1 MKRSFVVVRIVV
13 FTFHLRY
20 YRITCAYSESPSF
33 AQKEDSAYKTSKWSE
48 YKSDMKA
55 VDWQAIIKDINL
67 INAEIKIL
75 QNENINLRFR
85 VEELETQLGKRNSD
99 KINNF
104 FCIRHTILN

>member
-13 FTFHLRY
+13 FTFHLSY

-33 AQKEDSAYKTSKWSE
+33 AQKEDNAYKTSKWSE
-48 YKSDMKA
+48 YESDMKA

-67 INAEIKIL
+67 INAEIKML

-85 VEELETQLGKRNSD
+85 VEELETQLGKRDND

-104 FCIRHTILN
+104 FLH